1 MIELALFISAYVS
14 KIRWNNERQIF
25 SNILVLSLSKWE
37 DSYLGIYVLVILW
50 NMQFSHISIYRFL
63 QKMDTRSLYIVQFS
77 LMTFGELGIK

>member
-37 DSYLGIYVLVILW
+37 DSYLGIYVLVIL
-50 NMQFSHISIYRFL
+50 
-63 QKMDTRSLYIVQFS
+63 
-77 LMTFGELGIK
+77 